1 MKIKETINKKV
12 AVLSI
17 HGNLMGPP
25 DTIDLY
31 ERVRDLTE
39 NGVFRIILDLKHVKW
54 INSLGVG
61 AIMHALS
68 IIQKV
73 DGQLHLANL
82 TDKVRSVF
90 VMSQLNKLFEIH
102 ESIDEGVKVLNN
114 T

>member
-1 MKIKETINKKV
+1 MKIKETIDKKV

-90 VMSQLNKLFEIH
+90 VMAQLNKLFEIH
-102 ESIDEGVKVLNN
+102 ESVDDGVEVLNN
-114 T
+114 S

>member
-1 MKIKETINKKV
+1 MKIKETIDKKV
-12 AVLSI
+12 AVLSV

-25 DTIDLY
+25 DTVDLY

-39 NGVFRIILDLKHVKW
+39 NGVFRVVLDLKHVKW
-54 INSLGVG
+54 INSIGVG

-90 VMSQLNKLFEIH
+90 VMAQLNKLFTIH
-102 ESIDEGVKVLNN
+102 DSINAGVELLNN
-114 T
+114 S

>member
-1 MKIKETINKKV
+1 MKIKESIDKKV
-12 AVLSI
+12 AVLAI
-17 HGNLMGPP
+17 HGSLMGPP
-25 DTIDLY
+25 DTVDLY
-31 ERVRDLTE
+31 ERVRDLTD

-61 AIMHALS
+61 SIMHALS

-90 VMSQLNKLFEIH
+90 VMAQLNKLFEIH
-102 ESIDEGVKVLNN
+102 ESVEDGVALLNN
-114 T
+114 S